1 MSKTLILIVLS
12 ATFLVGCGTV
22 NGIGEDIS
30 GAARR
35 VQGWF

>member
-1 MSKTLILIVLS
+1 MKKTLILFLIS
-12 ATFLVGCGTV
+12 AATLVGCGTV